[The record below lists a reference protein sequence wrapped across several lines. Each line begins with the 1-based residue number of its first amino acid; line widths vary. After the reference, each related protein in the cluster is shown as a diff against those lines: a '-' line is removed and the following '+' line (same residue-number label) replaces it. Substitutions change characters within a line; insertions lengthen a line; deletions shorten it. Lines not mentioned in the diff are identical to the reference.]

1 MTGRE
6 GDKRLGIK
14 TTGREDVASAHY
26 APYEPTPYPVLE
38 RLAQSGWL
46 GREHR
51 LLDYGCGKGRVVF
64 YLAAAVGCQATGIDQ
79 SPRLIREALENRQ
92 ACRAGDRVRLACCL
106 AEQYPIGDENAFF
119 FFNPFSSTVF
129 EAVLRRL
136 RQSWYANPRQM
147 LLLCYYPSPEY
158 IQCLEGCPEIQRLGS
173 IDCSDLFRRNPRE
186 RIEVYA
192 LPEPIRP

>member
-158 IQCLEGCPEIQRLGS
+158 IQCLEGCPEIRRLGS

>member
-186 RIEVYA
+186 RIEVYV

>member
-92 ACRAGDRVRLACCL
+92 ACRAGGRVRLACCL

>member
-38 RLAQSGWL
+38 RLVQSGWL

-119 FFNPFSSTVF
+119 FFNPFSLTVF

>member
-147 LLLCYYPSPEY
+147 LLLCYYPSTEY

>member
-79 SPRLIREALENRQ
+79 SPKLIREAMENRT
-92 ACRAGDRVRLACCL
+92 ACRAGGRVRLACCL

-158 IQCLEGCPEIQRLGS
+158 IQCLEGCPEIQRLCS

>member
-92 ACRAGDRVRLACCL
+92 ACRAGDQVRLACCL

-119 FFNPFSSTVF
+119 FFNPFSLTVF

-158 IQCLEGCPEIQRLGS
+158 IQCLEGCPEIQRLNS

>member
-158 IQCLEGCPEIQRLGS
+158 IQCLEGCPEIQRLNS

>member
-38 RLAQSGWL
+38 RLVQSGCL
-46 GREHR
+46 SREHR

-64 YLAAAVGCQATGIDQ
+64 YLAAAVGGQATGIDQ

-158 IQCLEGCPEIQRLGS
+158 IQCLEGCPEIQRLNS

>member
-38 RLAQSGWL
+38 RLVQSGCL
-46 GREHR
+46 SREHR

-79 SPRLIREALENRQ
+79 SPRLIREAMENRQ

-129 EAVLRRL
+129 GAVLRRL

>member
-119 FFNPFSSTVF
+119 FFNPFSLTVF

-158 IQCLEGCPEIQRLGS
+158 IQCLEGCPEIQRLNS

>member
-119 FFNPFSSTVF
+119 FFNPFSLTVF

-136 RQSWYANPRQM
+136 RQS
-147 LLLCYYPSPEY
+147 
-158 IQCLEGCPEIQRLGS
+158 
-173 IDCSDLFRRNPRE
+173 
-186 RIEVYA
+186 
-192 LPEPIRP
+192 

>member
-119 FFNPFSSTVF
+119 FFNPFSLTVF

-158 IQCLEGCPEIQRLGS
+158 IQCLEGCPEIRRLGS

>member
-92 ACRAGDRVRLACCL
+92 SCRAGDRVRLACCL

-119 FFNPFSSTVF
+119 FFNPFSLTVF